1 MAKVRLTWKDRKLV
15 EDGVNIYR
23 GTAPIDPGALPAPL
37 ASVPVG
43 REVYEDKTVTAGT
56 TYHYHVA
63 PFDGSEVGAGA
74 ADSVAAAEEVPR
86 FLYATE
92 PRHLPDTLSATI
104 SVQVPACRAGD
115 LLVAV
120 GFRRAAWSSTPSGW
134 TDAGSP
140 ASQVIA
146 GVDQHSFAFWKIAA
160 GTESGQTITF
170 TQAANGRMGLQIL
183 VFRHDSK
190 PIVCSSLALQRAPTG
205 SVDATPLTVT
215 NGTTPALL
223 LVTYSWVRQVAD
235 DSLQRQHSYSSRAW
249 PPFWPEWY
257 ASHPRLSSQR
267 FNTFLTEAA
276 ANEAVSISFTSSVVN
291 SDESRSSVWLAIR
304 T

>member
-63 PFDGSEVGAGA
+63 PFDGSEVGTGA
-74 ADSVAAAEEVPR
+74 ADSVAAVEELPR
-86 FLYATE
+86 LLYHTE
-92 PRHLPDTLSATI
+92 PRGTDATQTSI
-104 SVQVPACRAGD
+104 SDKVPQCRAGD

-120 GFRRAAWSSTPSGW
+120 GFRRSAFTSTPAGW
-134 TDAGSP
+134 TNAGAPPNGSF
-140 ASQVIA
+140 
-146 GVDQHSFAFWKIAA
+146 DQWSFAFWKIAD
-160 GTESGQTITF
+160 GSESGQTLTF
-170 TQAANGRMGLQIL
+170 TQTSAGRLGLMIL

-190 PIVCSSLALQRAPTG
+190 AIVVSSPAQQRAATG

-215 NGTTPALL
+215 NVAAPALL
-223 LVTYSWVRQVAD
+223 LVTYSWVYQISD
-235 DSLQRQHSYSSRAW
+235 DSLQRQHTWSNRAW
-249 PPFWPEWY
+249 APFLPEWY
-257 ASHPRLSSQR
+257 SNHPRLGQQR
-267 FNTFLTEAA
+267 FNTFLTEAT
-276 ANEAVSISFTSSVVN
+276 ANEAVSISFTSTVQN
-291 SDESRSSVWLAIR
+291 ASDSRSSVWLAIR